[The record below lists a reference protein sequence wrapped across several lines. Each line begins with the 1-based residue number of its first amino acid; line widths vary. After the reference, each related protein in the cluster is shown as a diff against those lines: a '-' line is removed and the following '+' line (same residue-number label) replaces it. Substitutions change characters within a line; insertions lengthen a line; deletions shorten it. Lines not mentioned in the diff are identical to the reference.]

1 MGNYGQE
8 CWQLI
13 VCERERNRETD
24 KTEEP
29 LVGMATTKVLIIFL
43 LEGRNPLFKGI
54 ETPVSCGPV
63 NPPPTPVLLLCSFLS
78 VVHGSM

>member
-1 MGNYGQE
+1 M
-8 CWQLI
+8 QLI
-13 VCERERNRETD
+13 VRERGREREKEVDN
-24 KTEEP
+24 TEEP

-63 NPPPTPVLLLCSFLS
+63 APPPTPVLLLCSFLFI
-78 VVHGSM
+78 V